1 MKFLEKVWVGIATF
15 LGYVSVVSL
24 VILMAA
30 LPLTALLATL
40 KWFLSVIGV
49 I

>member
-1 MKFLEKVWVGIATF
+1 MNILEKIWVGIATF

-30 LPLTALLATL
+30 LPLTALLATF
-40 KWFLSVIGV
+40 KWFLNIIEVI
-49 I
+49 

>member
-1 MKFLEKVWVGIATF
+1 MKLLEKIWLGIATS

-30 LPLTALLATL
+30 FPVTALFATI
-40 KWFLSVIGV
+40 KWLMNIFEVI
-49 I
+49 